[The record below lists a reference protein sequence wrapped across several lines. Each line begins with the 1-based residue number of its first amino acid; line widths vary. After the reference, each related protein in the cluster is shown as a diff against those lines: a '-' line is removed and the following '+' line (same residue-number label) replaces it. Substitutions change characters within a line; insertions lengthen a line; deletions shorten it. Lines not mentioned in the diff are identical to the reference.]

1 MVEFLSDYGLFLL
14 KAVTVVAAFAV
25 IVGTV
30 VAAGARGVR
39 EERGHIEVL
48 HLNERFDQLAAALKD
63 VVLDAAAIKQDLK
76 QQKKAEKDAHKAS
89 RKAQK
94 KRRGGADAE
103 HRAADRRRRLYVIDF
118 DGDIKASAVRQ
129 LREEISAVLTLATA
143 MDEVVVK
150 LESGGGMVHS
160 YGLAASQLQRIRN
173 RGVPLTVCVDKVA
186 ASGGYMM
193 ACIANK
199 IIAAPFAMLGSIGV
213 VAQLPNFNR
222 LLKKHDVDFEML
234 TAGEYKR
241 TLTLFGENTDKGR
254 EKFVEELEQT
264 HELFKVFVQEHRPQV
279 DIDRIAT
286 GEVWFGT
293 QAIGKKLVDEIN
305 TSDQYLMDQRD
316 SADLYEVRYVAKR
329 SVQERLGL
337 AAEGALS
344 RTVERALAGLQQ
356 SRFFT

>member
-1 MVEFLSDYGLFLL
+1 M
-14 KAVTVVAAFAV
+14 
-25 IVGTV
+25 
-30 VAAGARGVR
+30 
-39 EERGHIEVL
+39 
-48 HLNERFDQLAAALKD
+48 
-63 VVLDAAAIKQDLK
+63 
-76 QQKKAEKDAHKAS
+76 
-89 RKAQK
+89 
-94 KRRGGADAE
+94 
-103 HRAADRRRRLYVIDF
+103 
-118 DGDIKASAVRQ
+118 
-129 LREEISAVLTLATA
+129 LTLATA

-344 RTVERALAGLQQ
+344 RTIERALAGLQQ

>member
-39 EERGHIEVL
+39 EERGHIDVL

-94 KRRGGADAE
+94 KRRGGVDAE
-103 HRAADRRRRLYVIDF
+103 HRAEDRRRRLYVIDF

-344 RTVERALAGLQQ
+344 RTIERALAGLQQ

>member
-1 MVEFLSDYGLFLL
+1 
-14 KAVTVVAAFAV
+14 
-25 IVGTV
+25 
-30 VAAGARGVR
+30 
-39 EERGHIEVL
+39 
-48 HLNERFDQLAAALKD
+48 
-63 VVLDAAAIKQDLK
+63 
-76 QQKKAEKDAHKAS
+76 
-89 RKAQK
+89 
-94 KRRGGADAE
+94 
-103 HRAADRRRRLYVIDF
+103 
-118 DGDIKASAVRQ
+118 
-129 LREEISAVLTLATA
+129 
-143 MDEVVVK
+143 
-150 LESGGGMVHS
+150 
-160 YGLAASQLQRIRN
+160 
-173 RGVPLTVCVDKVA
+173 
-186 ASGGYMM
+186 
-193 ACIANK
+193 
-199 IIAAPFAMLGSIGV
+199 MLGSIGV

-344 RTVERALAGLQQ
+344 RTIERALAGLQQ